1 MHYSAAEW
9 VEHRKKK
16 LIILQELDEL
26 DGSLEFIT
34 VEEIVDNEKWR
45 TWK

>member
-1 MHYSAAEW
+1 

-26 DGSLEFIT
+26 DGSLELIT
-34 VEEIVDNEKWR
+34 AKGTVDNDKWR